1 MNVYYSR
8 IEADPL
14 DCSKEET
21 WNRLYPLLR
30 SIARQCVYTFPLP
43 SWRGQEEDI
52 IQDVIQETARRT
64 FEYTQKAARGEVS
77 PIHSLKALMQVIAQN
92 YCNDLRRHDRWL
104 VRFPQDHRLFDVQT
118 SPNER
123 EHLLEVAT
131 ENVYREALF
140 AEIAREV
147 IQFPPKQQ
155 QALLIDIAKEEST
168 VGQSTVLQKAF
179 LKKGIQL
186 QHYQH
191 LILCNPK
198 ERSRQSSLLNHA
210 RRRIAQLPEVRKYRC
225 ET

>member
-1 MNVYYSR
+1 MNVHFSR

-43 SWRGQEEDI
+43 SWHGQEEDI
-52 IQDVIQETARRT
+52 IQDVVQETARRT

-104 VRFPQDHRLFDVQT
+104 VRFPQDGSLSDVQT

-123 EHLLEVAT
+123 EHLLEAAT
-131 ENVYREALF
+131 ENAYREALF
-140 AEIAREV
+140 GEIAREV

-155 QALLIDIAKEEST
+155 QALLIDIAKQEST
-168 VGQSTVLQKAF
+168 VGHSTLLQKAF
-179 LKKGIQL
+179 LKQGIHL
-186 QHYQH
+186 QHYRQMA
-191 LILCNPK
+191 LRNPK
-198 ERSRQSSLLNHA
+198 ERSRQASLLNHA
-210 RRRIAQLPEVRKYRC
+210 RKRITKLPEVRKYALV
-225 ET
+225 